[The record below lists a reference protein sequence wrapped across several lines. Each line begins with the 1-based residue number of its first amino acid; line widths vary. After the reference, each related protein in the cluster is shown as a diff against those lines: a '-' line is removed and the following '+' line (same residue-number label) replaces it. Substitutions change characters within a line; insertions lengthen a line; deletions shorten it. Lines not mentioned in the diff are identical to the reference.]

1 MECLTALLF
10 LAVPVYI
17 LAFAGLF
24 GLPRIGSS
32 ATCMSCGYSREGMEQ
47 SVRCPECGHEHGP
60 TIDRSFNEYVPRA
73 CDRWL
78 LVLLPVLIGLAA
90 CAAYVALSY
99 VYSGRLRLAAAP
111 FVGLVPVA
119 PSLVLAPFLSGRV
132 PRHSAL
138 KLVTFG
144 PVLAVALN
152 TYLAL
157 EGAWINPVTHSV
169 QVAIPTALFTGIAA
183 IVVASGAHAR
193 IKELR
198 RMWRA
203 SPSTPEPNRT

>member
-10 LAVPVYI
+10 LNLPVYI

-32 ATCMSCGYSREGMEQ
+32 ACCMSCGYSREGMEQ
-47 SVRCPECGHEHGP
+47 SARCPECGHEHGP

-73 CDRWL
+73 FDRAL
-78 LVLLPVLIGLAA
+78 LILLPVLIGLAG
-90 CAAYVALSY
+90 CAAYIAMSY
-99 VYSGRLRLAAAP
+99 AYGGRLRLAAAP
-111 FVGLVPVA
+111 FVGLVPVV
-119 PSLVLAPFLSGRV
+119 PSLLFAPFLSGRV
-132 PRHSAL
+132 PRRSAL
-138 KLVTFG
+138 KLVTIS

-152 TYLAL
+152 TYMVL
-157 EGAWINPVTHSV
+157 EARWIDPIAHSM
-169 QVAIPTALFTGIAA
+169 QVAIPTALLTGIAA
-183 IVVASGAHAR
+183 IVIASGAHAR

-203 SPSTPEPNRT
+203 SPSKPDPKRT